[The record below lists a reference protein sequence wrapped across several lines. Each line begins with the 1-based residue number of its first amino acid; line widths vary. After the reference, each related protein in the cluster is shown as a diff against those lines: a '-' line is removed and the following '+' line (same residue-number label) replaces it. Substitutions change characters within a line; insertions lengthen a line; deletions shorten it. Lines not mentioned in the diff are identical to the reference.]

1 MTGTCRVECA
11 VSERI
16 MLSTFTIKSRLI
28 LLIGLTNLVGLAVG
42 VVGLVQFSNEA
53 RSFEQIYESRV
64 VSTGLLRDV
73 QRAYTPRILTAAHK
87 FADGIQ
93 PADAALQEITAAT
106 GDIKTTWPRFMAL
119 QTQEVDKQLAS
130 ESEALM
136 AAADA
141 EVKALAAV
149 VTTGDRAAARK
160 FIAERLYPN
169 VDPLSEQLSLLYE
182 TLQGEGRNDFQDLSA
197 RSVTGRNI
205 ELSIIALGLAASLFL
220 GWTVERFIS
229 RSLARVR
236 NQLHELGAG
245 EGDLTRRLPTGT
257 DEIGLIAAEVNG
269 LMEKLL
275 GLVKRVQESGIQV
288 TSSSTQLSAS
298 ARDLESTLNE
308 QVASTNEVVS
318 SAKQISATAEALVG
332 TMSDVSGLSHEAAS
346 SAGLGQKG
354 LMRMGETMA
363 KMEEAS
369 TAIAQKLSAINAKVS
384 NITSVVTTIT
394 KVADQTNLLSLNAA
408 IEAAKA
414 GEFGQ
419 GFAVVAREI
428 RRLADQTAVATLD
441 IEQTVKE
448 MQSSVSSGVMGMEK
462 FTQEVRSAV
471 HEVNEISGQIARI
484 IEQVQGLGPRFESVN
499 EGMESQSKG
508 AHQISEAM
516 IHLSEA
522 TRNTT
527 ESQRD
532 AARVIEVLEQAA
544 RMLHREVSRFKV
556 SGSGTAAIAPGES
569 RGEPAAAV

>member
-1 MTGTCRVECA
+1 
-11 VSERI
+11 
-16 MLSTFTIKSRLI
+16 MLNKLTIKSSLI
-28 LLIGLTNLVGLAVG
+28 LLIVLTNLVSLAVG
-42 VVGLVQFSNEA
+42 VVGLTQFSRA
-53 RSFEQIYESRV
+53 QRAFEQIFESRV
-64 VSTGLLRDV
+64 VSTGLLRTV
-73 QRAYTPRILTAAHK
+73 QRDYTLRIIGAANK
-87 FADGIQ
+87 FADGIVN
-93 PADAALQEITAAT
+93 ADGALQEVNAAAAE
-106 GDIKTTWPRFMAL
+106 IAATWPRFKAL

-136 AAADA
+136 AGADVD
-141 EVKALAAV
+141 VKALV
-149 VTTGDRAAARK
+149 DVITRGDRAAAQK
-160 FIAERLYPN
+160 FIAERWYPT
-169 VDPLSEQLSLLYE
+169 VDPLGEQLSQLYE
-182 TLQGEGRNDFQDLSA
+182 TLQSESRNDFQDLTA
-197 RSVTGRNI
+197 NFVTGRTI
-205 ELSIIALGLAASLFL
+205 EMSIIALGLAGSLFI
-220 GWTVERFIS
+220 GWAVQRAIT
-229 RSLARVR
+229 RSLARIR
-236 NQLHELGAG
+236 LQLHELGAG
-245 EGDLTRRLPTGT
+245 EGDLTRRLQTGS

-275 GLVKRVQESGIQV
+275 GLVRRVQESGIQV

-298 ARDLESTLNE
+298 SRGLESMLNQ

-318 SAKQISATAEALVG
+318 SAKEISATAEALVG
-332 TMSDVSGLSHEAAS
+332 TMSDVAGLSHEAAS

-369 TAIAQKLSAINAKVS
+369 TAIAQKLSTINAKVS

-499 EGMESQSKG
+499 EGMESQSMG
-508 AHQISEAM
+508 ARQITEAM
-516 IHLSEA
+516 IQLSEA

-544 RMLHREVSRFKV
+544 RVLHREVSRFKV
-556 SGSGTAAIAPGES
+556 TGSG
-569 RGEPAAAV
+569 PAAAPSGEIPRELAAAV

>member
-1 MTGTCRVECA
+1 
-11 VSERI
+11 
-16 MLSTFTIKSRLI
+16 MLNTLTIKSRLI
-28 LLIGLTNLVGLAVG
+28 LLVVLTNLASLAVG
-42 VVGLVQFSNEA
+42 VVGLIQFSGA
-53 RSFEQIYESRV
+53 QRAFEQIYESRV
-64 VSTGLLRDV
+64 VSTGLLRTV
-73 QRAYTPRILTAAHK
+73 QRDYSPRIIVAANK
-87 FADGIQ
+87 FADGVLNV
-93 PADAALQEITAAT
+93 DGTLQEINGAAAE
-106 GDIKTTWPRFMAL
+106 IAATWPRFKAL
-119 QTQEVDKQLAS
+119 QTQDVDKQLAS
-130 ESEALM
+130 ECEALM
-136 AAADA
+136 VGADA
-141 EVKALAAV
+141 EVKALAEV
-149 VTTGDRAAARK
+149 VTRGDRAAAQK
-160 FIAERLYPN
+160 FIADRWYPN
-169 VDPLSEQLSLLYE
+169 VDPLADQLSQLYD
-182 TLQGEGRNDFQDLSA
+182 TLQSEGRNDFQDLTA
-197 RSVTGRNI
+197 RFVTGRNVQ
-205 ELSIIALGLAASLFL
+205 LSIIALGLTGSLFL
-220 GWTVERFIS
+220 GWYIMRVIA
-229 RSLARVR
+229 RSLAGVR

-245 EGDLTRRLPTGT
+245 EGDLTRRLQTGN
-257 DEIGLIAAEVNG
+257 DEVGLIAAEVNG

-275 GLVKRVQESGIQV
+275 GLVRRVQESGIQV

-298 ARDLESTLNE
+298 ARGLESTLNE

-318 SAKQISATAEALVG
+318 SAKEISATAEALVG
-332 TMSDVSGLSHEAAS
+332 TMADVAGLSHEAAS

-354 LMRMGETMA
+354 LIRMGETMA

-369 TAIAQKLSAINAKVS
+369 TAIAQKLSTINAKVS

-499 EGMESQSKG
+499 EGMESQSMG
-508 AHQISEAM
+508 ARQITEAM
-516 IHLSEA
+516 IHLSDA

-544 RMLHREVSRFKV
+544 RVLHREVSRFKV
-556 SGSGTAAIAPGES
+556 TGSG
-569 RGEPAAAV
+569 PAAMPTGDIPRDMATAV